1 MFNPPPYVPS
11 IHLSDT
17 IPSSIPLNAQFGH
30 ARNMNIDSEV
40 QRRAAE
46 LVERMARRAKEDTD
60 SDLESDGDYY
70 QDRDPDYD
78 YEDRRTRRDLPDEAV
93 FFRREQDDLEI
104 ALIERR
110 VAEATRAL
118 EDAKRDL
125 KEAKTRIR
133 DRRREER
140 QQLNE
145 RSRGSHSLP
154 EFVRPSLDDER
165 VGALP
170 SGDILRC

>member
-1 MFNPPPYVPS
+1 
-11 IHLSDT
+11 
-17 IPSSIPLNAQFGH
+17 
-30 ARNMNIDSEV
+30 MNIGSEV
-40 QRRAAE
+40 PRRTAE
-46 LVERMARRAKEDTD
+46 LGERMARRAKEDND
-60 SDLESDGDYY
+60 SDLESDDEYY
-70 QDRDPDYD
+70 QDREERGRD
-78 YEDRRTRRDLPDEAV
+78 YEDRRTRLDLPDEAV

-104 ALIERR
+104 ALIEKR

-118 EDAKRDL
+118 EEAKRDL
-125 KEAKTRIR
+125 KEAKMRIR

-170 SGDILRC
+170 SGDICCDADRFFD

>member
-1 MFNPPPYVPS
+1 
-11 IHLSDT
+11 
-17 IPSSIPLNAQFGH
+17 
-30 ARNMNIDSEV
+30 MNLGAEI
-40 QRRAAE
+40 QRRTAE
-46 LVERMARRAKEDTD
+46 LAERRTRRAKEDTD
-60 SDLESDGDYY
+60 SDLESDDDYY
-70 QDRDPDYD
+70 QDRDDRGVGSRDYD
-78 YEDRRTRRDLPDEAV
+78 YEDRRELPEAV

-104 ALIERR
+104 AHIERR

-125 KEAKTRIR
+125 KETKMRIR

-145 RSRGSHSLP
+145 RSRVNHSVP
-154 EFVRPSLDDER
+154 EFLRPSVTDER

-170 SGDILRC
+170 SSDIAMLTEFD